1 MKSLNTDEVER
12 FKITWSEQTGGGYF
26 SQSVTQSPVA
36 INKKE
41 CQSLTI
47 NCVFKYRYSYQYFES
62 GHFFRQTRPAAEWER
77 ISGGGRF
84 VVSTDKAQKTFSL
97 EIRDVRV
104 EDTATYYCKAL
115 GWHTQRLNG
124 ALLCYYDDVDGS
136 GTAVTVTAG
145 FGSLVSRGPPLQTSA
160 AGDTVTLSCEYSGI
174 CQYTVY
180 WYCQSPGQPPKYM
193 LQRHTSGEQNKEN
206 VAGGRISASLDATSK
221 ISWLVISQTQLS
233 DSAVYYCALSRLTAR
248 TVIHSTERAG
258 QKPEHAGNDRQS
270 ATDLGDSSKI
280 PECGV
285 ITDTMIHS
293 TEKDFK

>member
-1 MKSLNTDEVER
+1 MTKYLAKAIS
-12 FKITWSEQTGGGYF
+12 GYF
-26 SQSVTQSPVA
+26 SQSVTQSPEAVT
-36 INKKE
+36 KKE
-41 CQSLTI
+41 CQTLKI
-47 NCVFKYRYSYQYFES
+47 NCVFKSPYSYHYFES
-62 GHFFRQTRPAAEWER
+62 GEFFKRTWAATKWER
-77 ISGGGRF
+77 MSSGGRF
-84 VVSTDKAQKTFSL
+84 FVSTDEAQKTFSL

-104 EDTATYYCKAL
+104 EDTATYYCKARYWDGTHRDGL
-115 GWHTQRLNG
+115 RLKG
-124 ALLCYYDDVDGS
+124 ALLCYYGYVDGS

-145 FGSLVSRGPPLQTSA
+145 FGSLVSRSPPLQTSA

-221 ISWLVISQTQLS
+221 ISWLMISQTQLS

-258 QKPEHAGNDRQS
+258 QKPERAGNYRQS
-270 ATDLGDSSKI
+270 ATDHGDCSKI
-280 PECGV
+280 LEHGV
-285 ITDTMIHS
+285 ITDTMLHS
-293 TEKDFK
+293 TDKDFK